1 MAAMD
6 AANEMEMTM
15 KKLLLTAAVTAAL
28 ATPAF
33 AQSYNPDMGTGNIV
47 NPVAQNRAG
56 TDAFAFA
63 PRANGQVHQQSWRAQ
78 RVYQDPNIE
87 LEQRRSAQY

>member
-1 MAAMD
+1 
-6 AANEMEMTM
+6 
-15 KKLLLTAAVTAAL
+15 
-28 ATPAF
+28 
-33 AQSYNPDMGTGNIV
+33 MGTGNIV